1 MHQFANYNSLILKVW
16 NQSRPPWLNALI
28 KPLKIMMQPVV
39 EVLLEAAKVIA
50 IHHMRCARR
59 TYPKVFFYKITFNLI

>member
-50 IHHMRCARR
+50 IHRMRCARR
-59 TYPKVFFYKITFNLI
+59 AYLKVCFFTKLFLI